1 MSKRILGRDLEVSSI
16 GLGCMGMSHA
26 YGRPSDKT
34 EAKNL
39 LAKAVDLGYT
49 MFDTAEV
56 YGTAEY
62 PHHNETLLG
71 EILKPYRN
79 QIKIATKGG
88 LHFDENSTVVN
99 KNLVPDS
106 RPEVLKK
113 SVENSLQRLQMNHLV
128 LSIYPSCGSNNSYRR
143 NSRCNERTDR
153 SGKDYTL
160 GNFRSYRGNHSK
172 SAQSLP
178 AYSGTESLF
187 YDVQKL
193 RIIVSG
199 TERTTDWFRGFF
211 SIGKWFSDLQI

>member
-1 MSKRILGRDLEVSSI
+1 
-16 GLGCMGMSHA
+16 
-26 YGRPSDKT
+26 
-34 EAKNL
+34 
-39 LAKAVDLGYT
+39 
-49 MFDTAEV
+49 
-56 YGTAEY
+56 
-62 PHHNETLLG
+62 
-71 EILKPYRN
+71 
-79 QIKIATKGG
+79 
-88 LHFDENSTVVN
+88 
-99 KNLVPDS
+99 
-106 RPEVLKK
+106 
-113 SVENSLQRLQMNHLV
+113 MNHLDLYYIHRV
-128 LSIYPSCGSNNSYRR
+128 DPTIPIEETAGVMKELI
-143 NSRCNERTDR
+143 E

>member
-56 YGTAEY
+56 YGTAEN

-106 RPEVLKK
+106 RPEVLKIRRRFFTET
-113 SVENSLQRLQMNHLV
+113 SDESSGSLL
-128 LSIYPSCGSNNSYRR
+128 YPSCGSNNSYRR

>member
-113 SVENSLQRLQMNHLV
+113 SVEDSLQRLQMNHLDLYYIHRV
-128 LSIYPSCGSNNSYRR
+128 DPTIPIEETAGVMKELIDQGKITHWEFQKLQRKSFE
-143 NSRCNERTDR
+143 ERT
-153 SGKDYTL
+153 
-160 GNFRSYRGNHSK
+160 K
-172 SAQSLP
+172 SARLQR
-178 AYSGTESLF
+178 Y
-187 YDVQKL
+187 
-193 RIIVSG
+193 RIVI
-199 TERTTDWFRGFF
+199 
-211 SIGKWFSDLQI
+211 L

>member
-88 LHFDENSTVVN
+88 LHFEENSTVVN

-113 SVENSLQRLQMNHLV
+113 SVEDSLQRLQMNHLDLYYIHRV
-128 LSIYPSCGSNNSYRR
+128 DPTIPIEETAGVMKELI
-143 NSRCNERTDR
+143 DQ
-153 SGKDYTL
+153 GKITL

>member
-39 LAKAVDLGYT
+39 LSKAVDLGYT

-56 YGTAEY
+56 YGTAED

-88 LHFDENSTVVN
+88 LHFKQKSG
-99 KNLVPDS
+99 S
-106 RPEVLKK
+106 RQPTGSAKK
-113 SVENSLQRLQMNHLV
+113 IRRRFFTETSDGLSGSLL
-128 LSIYPSCGSNNSYRR
+128 YPSCGSNNSY
-143 NSRCNERTDR
+143 
-153 SGKDYTL
+153 
-160 GNFRSYRGNHSK
+160 
-172 SAQSLP
+172 
-178 AYSGTESLF
+178 
-187 YDVQKL
+187 
-193 RIIVSG
+193 
-199 TERTTDWFRGFF
+199 
-211 SIGKWFSDLQI
+211 

>member
-56 YGTAEY
+56 YGTAEN

-88 LHFDENSTVVN
+88 LHFEENSTVVN

-113 SVENSLQRLQMNHLV
+113 SVEDSLQRL
-128 LSIYPSCGSNNSYRR
+128 
-143 NSRCNERTDR
+143 
-153 SGKDYTL
+153 
-160 GNFRSYRGNHSK
+160 
-172 SAQSLP
+172 
-178 AYSGTESLF
+178 
-187 YDVQKL
+187 
-193 RIIVSG
+193 
-199 TERTTDWFRGFF
+199 
-211 SIGKWFSDLQI
+211 

>member
-56 YGTAEY
+56 YGTAEN

-113 SVENSLQRLQMNHLV
+113 IRRRFFTETSDESSGSLL
-128 LSIYPSCGSNNSYRR
+128 YPSCGSNNSYRR

>member
-56 YGTAEY
+56 YGTAEN

-113 SVENSLQRLQMNHLV
+113 SVEDSLQRLQMNHLDLYYIHRVDPTIPIEETAGVMKELIDQLPILLLV
-128 LSIYPSCGSNNSYRR
+128 LLSTALLALYGFKSGYLLASNGVVVSMFLAHFFVIFEIFLITRIQLPQKIA
-143 NSRCNERTDR
+143 EGIA
-153 SGKDYTL
+153 GKL
-160 GNFRSYRGNHSK
+160 
-172 SAQSLP
+172 
-178 AYSGTESLF
+178 
-187 YDVQKL
+187 
-193 RIIVSG
+193 
-199 TERTTDWFRGFF
+199 
-211 SIGKWFSDLQI
+211 

>member
-88 LHFDENSTVVN
+88 LHFDENSTVV
-99 KNLVPDS
+99 
-106 RPEVLKK
+106 
-113 SVENSLQRLQMNHLV
+113 
-128 LSIYPSCGSNNSYRR
+128 
-143 NSRCNERTDR
+143 TADR
-153 SGKDYTL
+153 KC
-160 GNFRSYRGNHSK
+160 
-172 SAQSLP
+172 
-178 AYSGTESLF
+178 
-187 YDVQKL
+187 
-193 RIIVSG
+193 
-199 TERTTDWFRGFF
+199 
-211 SIGKWFSDLQI
+211 

>member
-113 SVENSLQRLQMNHLV
+113 SVEDSLQRLQMNHLDLYYIHRV
-128 LSIYPSCGSNNSYRR
+128 DPTINLKRLTENILAESIHLSVEEVTEIDDMLEHIPMSQVFGGS
-143 NSRCNERTDR
+143 
-153 SGKDYTL
+153 KV
-160 GNFRSYRGNHSK
+160 K
-172 SAQSLP
+172 
-178 AYSGTESLF
+178 
-187 YDVQKL
+187 K
-193 RIIVSG
+193 
-199 TERTTDWFRGFF
+199 
-211 SIGKWFSDLQI
+211 